1 MATVP
6 LYDATIGVANHSLL
20 TLLDL
25 LQLAQAHPDAATL
38 PKARLAEDMLPF
50 STQIQIVSDFA
61 KKFVERLTGREL
73 EVWENNEETLEQLIA
88 RVEKTIAL
96 LKTVKREDVD
106 NAPRTQSI
114 KMGPFD
120 PVTATMEQY
129 VFGYAQPNL
138 LFHLSTAYLI
148 LRSKGFELGKA
159 VLLKHF
165 VGDFFTGAKTEK

>member
-6 LYDATIGVANHSLL
+6 LYDATIGMATHSLL

-25 LQLAQAHPDAATL
+25 LHKAQAHPDAATL
-38 PKARLAEDMLPF
+38 PQARLAPDMLPF
-50 STQIQIVSDFA
+50 TTQIQIVSDFS
-61 KKFVERLTGREL
+61 KKFVERLAGRKL
-73 EVWENNEETLEQLIA
+73 EVWENNEETLEQLVA

-106 NAPRTQSI
+106 NAAKTQTV
-114 KMGPFD
+114 KMGPLD
-120 PVTATMEQY
+120 PVQATLEQY

-148 LRSKGFELGKA
+148 LRNKGFELGKA
-159 VLLKHF
+159 DLLKHF
-165 VGDFFTGAKTEK
+165 VGDFFQVPK